1 MEEKIEKNSAAE
13 LQERVT
19 DNSAEAENRA
29 VEEKPADAP
38 AAENSAEQKNSADAP
53 ADKKAAKKRC
63 WWKTLLK
70 VLAVFLLLI
79 IILLGILIWKIDD
92 IAASGIK
99 SFGSKL
105 MDSQVDVESVDVTL
119 TRGAV
124 QIKKFTVANPRG
136 FQQEKAISVNNFMVD
151 VDLWSLPSDEIVV
164 EYLEISGMTIDVEYK
179 IGDDLNLNILINN
192 LKKKPAKT
200 QAPAQTQAQAPAA
213 AEQAAPAQ
221 AQAPAQTAPAPAA
234 EQPAPAQAQTAPAPA
249 AEQAAPAQAAQPA
262 AQVAAQPAAPAPA
275 QAQAAG
281 KKVTIR
287 KMVLKDIK
295 FTFSSKL
302 LNISVPMELPD
313 LTLEN
318 INSKQTPEEI
328 TAMVLEKLLGNIW
341 VVLAENKYTQQLKA
355 LGEDIANQAAE
366 ALKESGKAMQEEIDS
381 LLSET
386 KQNVQNAL
394 DEGKKELQNAI
405 DEGKKELR
413 NSLKELLPTPKRK
426 NSKDKK

>member
-13 LQERVT
+13 LQEPVT

-53 ADKKAAKKRC
+53 ADKKAAKKRY

-105 MDSQVDVESVDVTL
+105 MGSQVDVESVDVTL

-124 QIKKFTVANPRG
+124 QIKNFTVANPRG

-192 LKKKPAKT
+192 LKKKPA
-200 QAPAQTQAQAPAA
+200 QANAAEQSAAPAQTPA
-213 AEQAAPAQ
+213 AEQAAPAK
-221 AQAPAQTAPAPAA
+221 AA
-234 EQPAPAQAQTAPAPA
+234 EQPAQAQAQTAPAPA
-249 AEQAAPAQAAQPA
+249 AEQAAPAQA

-318 INSKQTPEEI
+318 IDSKQTPEEI

-366 ALKESGKAMQEEIDS
+366 ALKESGKALQKEIDS

-394 DEGKKELQNAI
+394 DEGKKELQNVVDENKKELQNAI

>member
-13 LQERVT
+13 AQESVT
-19 DNSAEAENRA
+19 GNSAETTKCTAEETA
-29 VEEKPADAP
+29 AAAP
-38 AAENSAEQKNSADAP
+38 AAENSA
-53 ADKKAAKKRC
+53 DKKTAKKRC
-63 WWKTLLK
+63 WWKILLK

-79 IILLGILIWKIDD
+79 VILLGIVIWKIDD

-105 MDSQVDVESVDVTL
+105 MGSQVDVESVDVTL
-119 TRGAV
+119 TKGAV
-124 QIKKFTVANPRG
+124 QIKNFTVANPRG

-200 QAPAQTQAQAPAA
+200 QAPAQ
-213 AEQAAPAQ
+213 

-234 EQPAPAQAQTAPAPA
+234 EQPSAQ
-249 AEQAAPAQAAQPA
+249 APAQAAQQP
-262 AQVAAQPAAPAPA
+262 AAQPAAPA
-275 QAQAAG
+275 QAQATG

-341 VVLAENKYTQQLKA
+341 VVLAENEYTQQLKA

-366 ALKESGKAMQEEIDS
+366 ALKESGKALQKEIDS

-386 KQNVQNAL
+386 RQNVQDAI
-394 DEGKKELQNAI
+394 DEGKKELQNVVDEGKKEVQNAI
-405 DEGKKELR
+405 DESKKELR